1 MRAMTMV
8 AGLALALAACGG
20 KSGEQ
25 PADQPATPAPAEQAP
40 APVAT
45 GTTHEV
51 AMDFDGKAG
60 KFTPAELT
68 IKAGDVVKFVVKSG
82 PPHNVAFDAGTLPA
96 GAADVLGKAMTET
109 MGPLTGPMKVGMGES
124 YEINFAGVPAGTY
137 DYHCTPH
144 VAFGMKAKL
153 IVQ

>member
-40 APVAT
+40 APVVT

-51 AMDFDGKAG
+51 DRKS
-60 KFTPAELT
+60 
-68 IKAGDVVKFVVKSG
+68 VV
-82 PPHNVAFDAGTLPA
+82 
-96 GAADVLGKAMTET
+96 
-109 MGPLTGPMKVGMGES
+109 
-124 YEINFAGVPAGTY
+124 
-137 DYHCTPH
+137 
-144 VAFGMKAKL
+144 
-153 IVQ
+153 